1 VQRDLELASAVAR
14 IVRDRGDV
22 RFALPAHTTLEIVD
36 RPVPVRVPGSP
47 AHALGLLA
55 WQGKRIAL
63 IDVAVLLG
71 ATSARTQ
78 PPRYALVLAYQSAP
92 GAPIEHGA
100 IALDTLPDSTS
111 IDDAAGCA
119 MPDSRTWRAIA
130 ISCFESGGLPIPIV
144 DTAALFGRL
153 SA

>member
-1 VQRDLELASAVAR
+1 VQRDLEFAKAVAR

-55 WQGKRIAL
+55 WLGKRIAL

-71 ATSARTQ
+71 AASARTQ
-78 PPRYALVLAYQSAP
+78 PPRYALVLAYQTAP
-92 GAPIEHGA
+92 GAPGAPVAHGA
-100 IALDTLPDSTS
+100 IALDTLPESAS

-119 MPDSRTWRAIA
+119 VPDSRTWRAIA
-130 ISCFESGGLPIPIV
+130 ISCFESDGLPVPII
-144 DTAALFGRL
+144 DTAALFG
-153 SA
+153 